1 VKHEVTAE
9 RLRAGGPGHAEPPH
23 STPAAHYDR
32 VRECR
37 RTVRQYRRAGVVAVN
52 VFISYA
58 REDRE
63 FARRLV
69 AALKGRGR
77 ESWVDWEGIEPSD
90 EWWRSITEAID
101 AAEAVIVVTSPDS
114 LVSEV
119 CKREIAHAAAQHKRL
134 VPVVCG
140 DAEGLEIPA
149 EIAELNWVFLRDSD
163 NWEEGISTLER
174 ALELDIELIRVHT
187 RVLTRAEAWRLAGRK
202 PSPLLRGE
210 DLRAAEH
217 WLALAAAGGEPHPT
231 ELQMQFVVASRQMS
245 SRRQRQAVIGAMA
258 VAALAIG
265 LSVFAFIQRAQ
276 AQHQARLAESRQL
289 AATADAELGTD
300 PENAIALAAR
310 GVRVEA
316 TPEAIHAL
324 SAALTAS
331 RLRADLRGPSPVESV
346 AFSPDGSELAVGSDD
361 GAVRVWRLADRRVV
375 WTEGLGGP
383 PATGVAFSHAG
394 DVLVVAR
401 SAMATGKGCSAEVL
415 DAAAGTRRRTL
426 GPPRA
431 GTCSN
436 YVAMVGTGRTVAV
449 GADSGTVQLWNI
461 DEGQPLGNPLQ
472 MIVSGPDVANFDFE
486 AGLAVSEDGQRLAAL
501 GGHVVQVDDLRSG
514 ARLATIRSRSSESF
528 NPHAVAFSPDGSKLL
543 ISGEFG
549 TEAYNIAARTASA
562 FYSQAG
568 ETQSAAWST
577 DGRVLAAGAGFL
589 GVDVWSRSSRLV
601 EVLHG
606 SSTAAFEAVAFSS
619 TGLLAG
625 GSTDGSVRIWSPD
638 PDAADHT
645 LSVPN
650 SPDLA
655 YGAPAVG
662 LAAVGDPYASRGV
675 VVVDDLGRKVRSLTL
690 VGDVHDPNAGDA
702 VGPFAVGSQGVLAFT
717 RAGTLQ
723 VVQLRS
729 GQPVRSWGLPSGAAS
744 VAIAV
749 SADGTA
755 AATLSSTGTL
765 TVVSS
770 RGPQNVSVPLDG
782 GTPAALS
789 MSPDGSLLAITTASG
804 VRILAA
810 STLQRLRT
818 EPGVSASFPAG
829 AGGLIAVQRSDL
841 SIAILDTSSWQP
853 RATVGGERTTATNL
867 SFSPDNRLLAAVGN
881 DGVLRVWDASDGTL
895 LATRQL
901 IESGRAAQMN
911 AAPPVVLTAAGY
923 AQIGDGGDSTVKAY
937 QVCDQCLSPSALLT
951 QADQRL
957 SGIKPIRAN

>member
-1 VKHEVTAE
+1 VKHEVTVE
-9 RLRAGGPGHAEPPH
+9 RLGARGPGHAEPPH

-32 VRECR
+32 VHECR
-37 RTVRQYRRAGVVAVN
+37 RTVRQYGRAGVVAVN

-69 AALKGRGR
+69 AALEERGR

-114 LVSEV
+114 LLSEV

-134 VPVVCG
+134 VPVVCE

-187 RVLTRAEAWRLAGRK
+187 RVLTRAEAWRLSGRK

-210 DLRAAEH
+210 DLRAAER

-231 ELQMQFVVASRQMS
+231 ELQMQFVLASRQMS

-289 AATADAELGTD
+289 AATAEAELGTD

-310 GVRVEA
+310 GVRVET

-394 DVLVVAR
+394 DVVVAAR
-401 SAMATGKGCSAEVL
+401 STVTTSKGCSVEVL

-426 GPPRA
+426 GPPRSGA
-431 GTCSN
+431 GSCSN

-461 DEGQPLGNPLQ
+461 DNGQPLGNPLQ
-472 MIVSGPDVANFDFE
+472 MIVSGPDVASFNSE
-486 AGLAVSEDGQRLAAL
+486 SGLAVSADGQRVAAV
-501 GGHVVQVDDLRSG
+501 GDHVIQVDDIGG
-514 ARLATIRSRSSESF
+514 AGLATIRSKSSESF
-528 NPHAVAFSPDGSKLL
+528 NPDAVAFSPDGSKLL
-543 ISGEFG
+543 ISGEFA
-549 TEAYNIAARTASA
+549 TEVYNITPRTFSA

-577 DGRVLAAGAGFL
+577 DGRVLATGAGFL

-645 LSVPN
+645 LSVSN
-650 SPDLA
+650 GPDLA

-662 LAAVGDPYASRGV
+662 LAAVGNVSQGV
-675 VVVDDLGRKVRSLTL
+675 VVVDDRGRKVRSLTL
-690 VGDVHDPNAGDA
+690 IGDVHDPNAGD
-702 VGPFAVGSQGVLAFT
+702 VPFAVGSQGVLAFT

-765 TVVSS
+765 TVVSP
-770 RGPQNVSVPLDG
+770 RGPQNVSVPLDS
-782 GTPAALS
+782 GTPAGLS
-789 MSPDGSLLAITTASG
+789 MSPDGSLLAVTTASG
-804 VRILAA
+804 VRILATG
-810 STLQRLRT
+810 TLRWLRT

-867 SFSPDNRLLAAVGN
+867 SFSPDNRLLAAVGT
-881 DGVLRVWDASDGTL
+881 DGMLRVWDASDGTL

-911 AAPPVVLTAAGY
+911 APPPVVLTAAGY
-923 AQIGDGGDSTVKAY
+923 ALIGDGGDSTVQAY

-957 SGIKPIRAN
+957 SDIKPIRAN